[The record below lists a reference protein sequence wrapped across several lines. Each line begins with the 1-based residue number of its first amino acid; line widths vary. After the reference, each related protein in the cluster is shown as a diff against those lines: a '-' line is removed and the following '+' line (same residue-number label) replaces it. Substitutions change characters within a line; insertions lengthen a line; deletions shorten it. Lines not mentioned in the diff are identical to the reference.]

1 MSATSSQAFRAR
13 SSKTILIPTRQDP
26 KSGLRIVLWKDIL
39 RCFKN
44 AEYVMYDQEM
54 VLFLTDDEFEE

>member
-1 MSATSSQAFRAR
+1 MVAVGF
-13 SSKTILIPTRQDP
+13 ILSLLELRMDFLRPPSEFPLTRYVRMQF
-26 KSGLRIVLWKDIL
+26 SDIL

-44 AEYVMYDQEM
+44 AEYVMCDQEM